1 MQETLIAAHIQGQTY
16 YFEASLQAAASVY
29 GGPLPRRLTGA
40 THGPAPL
47 HHIATL
53 SAQDLPMLGALSL
66 PLLYG
71 FQYSG
76 CEMDYA
82 YDTEHVQLLHISPAQ
97 SDADWPYENYPA
109 RLAQLALK
117 LAKVVTESWDD
128 FSSRSRYP
136 NLPAQQGAELVAVIP
151 APRHIGQ
158 SLWGEEGD
166 DEGVCV
172 VCECDLSAQ
181 RVRSYN
187 ICS

>member
-1 MQETLIAAHIQGQTY
+1 MPETLIVVHTQGQTY
-16 YFEASLQAAASVY
+16 YFEPGQQPSESVY
-29 GGPLPRRLTGA
+29 GGPLQPRLHGNF
-40 THGPAPL
+40 GPAPL

-53 SAQDLPMLGALSL
+53 STEHLPMLGGISL

-82 YDTEHVQLLHISPAQ
+82 YDTEQVQLLHISPAQ

-109 RLAQLALK
+109 QLPQLALK
-117 LAKVVTESWDD
+117 LAKVVTESWEV

-136 NLPAQQGAELVAVIP
+136 NLPARQTAELVAVIP

-181 RVRSYN
+181 RVHSYN